1 MEYTKHP
8 LRSLSVEQL
17 KELRS
22 QIASELNYR
31 DHMRLMENKS
41 SIQVGDTV
49 IVKKYYISNTNGK
62 TFRVTSMRRTKAS
75 IQNINNTRESYSL
88 PISMMQIA

>member
-49 IVKKYYISNTNGK
+49 IVNHAKTNGK